1 MEILVTKKV
10 IVKFLYL
17 TILFITASMP
27 VFSQTINVLHNIT
40 GDPIENVAIYNQ
52 TRDVSTLTDSKGIAD
67 LSIFGAGDTLSFQHP
82 AFTIKTRTMP
92 ELAGRENIYLSRKV
106 ILMDEFVIS
115 ASKALE
121 NKKQVPYK
129 IDVIDDEK
137 IHEITS
143 QTAAEMLESTG
154 NVFLQKSQGGGG
166 SPILRGFEAN
176 KVLLVID
183 GVRMNNAIYRGGH
196 LQNAITIDNN
206 ILQRA
211 EIVYGPSSVIY
222 GSDALGGVIHYYTR
236 NPKLSLDETPDIS
249 GNVYG
254 QFSTVNNGKIGN
266 VNLNVGLKNFA
277 SLTSFTSSD
286 YGDIKMGT
294 NRNPFLNDFGKLNH
308 HAIRHNGQDSTVR
321 NEDPNIQKNTGY
333 TQYDFLQKLLYRV
346 NSKLDLNLNIQYS
359 TSSNVDRFDK
369 LNDYQDEH
377 TMKYATWHY
386 GPQNRFMGSL
396 RAHYKKKTPLFT
408 SFSTLFAYQQI
419 DEDRIKRRFG
429 VNDKLFEKEDVEIYS
444 LNIDFVNFSEV
455 TRRFNYGLEFI
466 YNKVGS
472 HAYYENIETG
482 ERSMADA
489 TRYPDTGNHT
499 YSFSGYGV
507 YRLLLGEKY
516 VLTSGMR
523 YNYSNLFS
531 RFSGDYLS
539 LPFETVSISNGALT
553 GSVSLVYRPE
563 ESWQLNF
570 IGSTGYRN
578 PNIDDYGKVR
588 AKDELI
594 TLPND
599 KLKPE
604 YTYNFEAGISK
615 TFDGYIRFDGNVYM
629 SYLTNAIV
637 RTFWQYQGQDSLEF
651 DNEMYRVTTNTNAEE
666 ALIRGMSLSLVS
678 DLNSDVSFKSTLN
691 YTHGVNLTTDEP
703 LGHIPPWFGRTSF
716 RYKTS
721 RIDNEIFIM
730 YSGWKYIEDFSPY
743 GEDNADEATEHGYP
757 GWYTLNL
764 RVSYMLTEV
773 LRLQVGIENIFDQYY
788 KPFASGVSGPGR
800 NFIFS
805 LRASI

>member
-377 TMKYATWHY
+377 TMKYAT
-386 GPQNRFMGSL
+386 
-396 RAHYKKKTPLFT
+396 
-408 SFSTLFAYQQI
+408 
-419 DEDRIKRRFG
+419 
-429 VNDKLFEKEDVEIYS
+429 
-444 LNIDFVNFSEV
+444 
-455 TRRFNYGLEFI
+455 
-466 YNKVGS
+466 
-472 HAYYENIETG
+472 
-482 ERSMADA
+482 
-489 TRYPDTGNHT
+489 
-499 YSFSGYGV
+499 
-507 YRLLLGEKY
+507 
-516 VLTSGMR
+516 
-523 YNYSNLFS
+523 
-531 RFSGDYLS
+531 
-539 LPFETVSISNGALT
+539 
-553 GSVSLVYRPE
+553 
-563 ESWQLNF
+563 
-570 IGSTGYRN
+570 
-578 PNIDDYGKVR
+578 
-588 AKDELI
+588 
-594 TLPND
+594 
-599 KLKPE
+599 
-604 YTYNFEAGISK
+604 
-615 TFDGYIRFDGNVYM
+615 
-629 SYLTNAIV
+629 
-637 RTFWQYQGQDSLEF
+637 
-651 DNEMYRVTTNTNAEE
+651 
-666 ALIRGMSLSLVS
+666 
-678 DLNSDVSFKSTLN
+678 
-691 YTHGVNLTTDEP
+691 
-703 LGHIPPWFGRTSF
+703 
-716 RYKTS
+716 
-721 RIDNEIFIM
+721 
-730 YSGWKYIEDFSPY
+730 
-743 GEDNADEATEHGYP
+743 
-757 GWYTLNL
+757 
-764 RVSYMLTEV
+764 
-773 LRLQVGIENIFDQYY
+773 
-788 KPFASGVSGPGR
+788 
-800 NFIFS
+800 
-805 LRASI
+805 